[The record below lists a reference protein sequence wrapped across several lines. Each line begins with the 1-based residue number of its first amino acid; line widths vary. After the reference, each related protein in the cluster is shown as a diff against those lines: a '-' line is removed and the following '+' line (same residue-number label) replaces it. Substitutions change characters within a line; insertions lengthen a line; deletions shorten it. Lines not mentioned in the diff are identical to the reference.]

1 LNLDLWCG
9 IKYNWSDQV
18 FVFFQDLKL
27 SPEPVGRTL
36 AWRCFSAAG
45 STTERA
51 VDDDV
56 PATTANGAGAVAAGG
71 VTGNA
76 GGLADPSD
84 DSRRLIFAEFRR
96 AMLNI
101 AQALGTPVYL
111 GGRWMFCSACRGYFA
126 QMLPAFKTCL

>member
-1 LNLDLWCG
+1 MFL
-9 IKYNWSDQV
+9 
-18 FVFFQDLKL
+18 QDLKL

-51 VDDDV
+51 VDEDV
-56 PATTANGAGAVAAGG
+56 PATTAHGAGAVAAGG

-84 DSRRLIFAEFRR
+84 DSRRLLFAEFRR

-111 GGRWMFCSACRGYFA
+111 GGRL
-126 QMLPAFKTCL
+126 MLYILHTYCLPLKPLYEGSVPVSFNRT